1 MIWLRLHKRSALRLH
16 GLLWRSTLAVIAAS
30 LLAATLAVAY
40 TAQSTR
46 ERAHRASELQ
56 LKELLDTVQST
67 LAVACFAK
75 DQTLAHELALG
86 LLNNSAVL
94 SIRILAD
101 DTLLA
106 DQRRRPAPHDSSA
119 TPLKRQINSPFDSS
133 KPVGQIE
140 LTPDP
145 QVIEMRIR
153 EEVWLAAVQLSWQ
166 LGMVTVALVLIM
178 LLFVVRPIKAMSD
191 RLHDMDATHG
201 DRLAIPPGQDNTEL
215 GQLVGDIN
223 ALADRLTRALSV
235 EHQLRLQGEIDE
247 RKFHTIFDNAETGLF
262 LMDGQGNLSSWNPA
276 FGRLFGL
283 GQTAA
288 DASQA
293 LDARSLPWQA
303 AHEFNQ
309 LVQTARQ
316 QNSAVSLD
324 LQTRMPDGEGRWINL
339 VLRAVAE
346 NLLQGV
352 VHDISHLK
360 ASEASA
366 RQQVVTDPLTGM
378 VNRQGLQDRLTTLL
392 QTPAQNG
399 FTLLL
404 LNLDEFRQ
412 INEGLGLPA
421 GDNILKATSLRL
433 AACLKSE
440 DTLGRLAADHFGVIL
455 NQVSQSE
462 VVSQVATR
470 LLQTIGQPY
479 QVDGLPVTLRASI
492 GIALFPADGQDAP
505 TLLRQA
511 ELALDSAKSAGG
523 SQHVFF
529 NPALVDAAEQR
540 REMES
545 DLRQALRNR
554 ELVLFFQPIVH
565 LQQRRLSGAE
575 ALIRWRHP
583 ARGLVP
589 PDSFIALA
597 ERTGLIVEIGLFVL
611 EAACQQMQHW
621 MAQGQ
626 NYTLSLNVSGRQ
638 IPDGLP
644 PSQLQAMVRKYGINP
659 ARLALEIT
667 EGVMLHDIEK
677 SQQWLGAVHQ
687 MGFRVY
693 LDDFGTGYSSLSYL
707 KRFPVDTLKVDKSFV
722 QDIQD
727 DNNEFTLVAAIIA
740 MGRSLGLE
748 IVAEGVEQES
758 HLLALQRMGCHYA
771 QGYYFSRPVPAED
784 FDSAAQRVA
793 ALLGSAGDIDPAR
806 D

>member
-1 MIWLRLHKRSALRLH
+1 MIRKSQRKHPALRLR
-16 GLLWRSTLAVIAAS
+16 GLLWRSALAVIAAS
-30 LLAATLAVAY
+30 LLAAAIAVAY

-46 ERAHRASELQ
+46 ARAHRASELQ

-75 DQTLAHELALG
+75 DQTLANELALG
-86 LLNNSAVL
+86 LLSNSDVL
-94 SIRILAD
+94 SIRIQAD
-101 DTLLA
+101 EVLLA
-106 DQRRRPAPHDSSA
+106 DQRRRTSPNDAAA
-119 TPLKRQINSPFDSS
+119 TALKRQINSPFDSN
-133 KPVGQIE
+133 KPVGLIE

-145 QVIEMRIR
+145 QVIEARIR
-153 EEVWLAAVQLSWQ
+153 EEVWLAVVQLSWQ
-166 LGMVTVALVLIM
+166 LGMVTLALVLIM
-178 LLFVVRPIKAMSD
+178 LQFVVRPIKAMSD
-191 RLHDMDATHG
+191 RLHEMDATHG
-201 DRLAIPPGQDNTEL
+201 DRLAVPPGQAHTEI
-215 GQLVGDIN
+215 GQLAADIN
-223 ALADRLTRALSV
+223 ALADRLTSALSV

-262 LMDGQGNLSSWNPA
+262 LMDGHGVLTSWNPA
-276 FGRLFGL
+276 FGRLFG
-283 GQTAA
+283 
-288 DASQA
+288 QA
-293 LDARSLPWQA
+293 QSLAGVGETLDARRLPWKSV
-303 AHEFNQ
+303 HEFNQ
-309 LVQTARQ
+309 LVQTAQQ
-316 QNSAVSLD
+316 QNSAVSQD
-324 LQTRMPDGEGRWINL
+324 LQTQMPDGECRWINL

-360 ASEASA
+360 ASEARA
-366 RQQVVTDPLTGM
+366 RQEVVTDPLTGM
-378 VNRQGLQDRLTTLL
+378 VNRQGLQARLDTLL
-392 QTPAQNG
+392 QPLASDG
-399 FTLLL
+399 FALLL
-404 LNLDEFRQ
+404 LNLDAFRQ

-433 AACLKSE
+433 TACLKGE

-455 NQVSQSE
+455 NQVRQSE
-462 VVSQVATR
+462 VVSLVASR
-470 LLQTIGQPY
+470 LLQAIGQPY

-492 GIALFPADGQDAP
+492 GIALFPGDGQDAP

-523 SQHVFF
+523 NHHVFF
-529 NPALVDAAEQR
+529 SSALVDAAEQR

-545 DLRQALRNR
+545 DLRQALRNH

-575 ALIRWRHP
+575 ALVRWRHP
-583 ARGLVP
+583 VRGLVP

-621 MAQGQ
+621 MAQGH
-626 NYTLSLNVSGRQ
+626 NYTLSINVSGRQ

-644 PSQLQAMVRKYGINP
+644 PAQLQTMVRKYGIDP
-659 ARLALEIT
+659 TRLALEIT
-667 EGVMLHDIEK
+667 EGVMLHDIEE
-677 SQQWLGAVHQ
+677 SQQWLRAVHQ

-722 QDIQD
+722 QDMQD
-727 DNNEFTLVAAIIA
+727 GGNEFTLVAAIIA

-748 IVAEGVEQES
+748 IVAEGVERET
-758 HLLALQRMGCHYA
+758 HLIELQKMGCHYA
-771 QGYYFSRPVPAED
+771 QGYYFSRPVPAEE
-784 FDSAAQRVA
+784 FDAAATRVA
-793 ALLGSAGDIDPAR
+793 VLLGPVGA
-806 D
+806 